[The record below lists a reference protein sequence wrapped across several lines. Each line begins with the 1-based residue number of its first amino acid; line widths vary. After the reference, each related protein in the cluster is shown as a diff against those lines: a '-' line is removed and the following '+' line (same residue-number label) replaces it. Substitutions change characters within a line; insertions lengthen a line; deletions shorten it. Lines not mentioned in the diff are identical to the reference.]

1 MSKSGNILI
10 VEDDID
16 DKELLEQVIVELG
29 ITNSIIWKANGA
41 EAFSYL
47 CTTTEPMFIVFSDIN
62 MPIMNGLELK
72 RKIDADPVLRK
83 KSIPFVFYSTA
94 ASQEAV
100 YEAYTDLTIQGFFKK
115 GNDYHKTKSVVKTI
129 IEYWTDCI
137 HPNTIH

>member
-16 DKELLEQVIVELG
+16 DKELLEQLIIELG
-29 ITNSIIWKANGA
+29 ITNDIIWKPNGA

-47 CTTTEPMFIVFSDIN
+47 CSITEPMFIIFSDIN

-72 RKIDADPVLRK
+72 RKIDADPVLRQ
-83 KSIPFVFYSTA
+83 KSIPFIFYSTA

-100 YEAYTDLTIQGFFKK
+100 CEAYTELTIQGFFKK
-115 GNDYHKTKSVVKTI
+115 GNDYHRTKAVVKTI
-129 IEYWTDCI
+129 IEYWKDCV
-137 HPNTIH
+137 HPNSKI